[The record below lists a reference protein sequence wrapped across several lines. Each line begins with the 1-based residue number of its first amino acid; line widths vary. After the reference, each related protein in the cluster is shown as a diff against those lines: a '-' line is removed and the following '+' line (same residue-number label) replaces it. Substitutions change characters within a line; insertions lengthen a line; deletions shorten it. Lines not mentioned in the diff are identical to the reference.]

1 VVRKSRS
8 NGFNGILRLP
18 TASVV
23 RVEGFKVDPAPVT
36 HPNFGCRT
44 FKKIE
49 MNPGTAEVLQDFPKT

>member
-1 VVRKSRS
+1 
-8 NGFNGILRLP
+8 
-18 TASVV
+18 V